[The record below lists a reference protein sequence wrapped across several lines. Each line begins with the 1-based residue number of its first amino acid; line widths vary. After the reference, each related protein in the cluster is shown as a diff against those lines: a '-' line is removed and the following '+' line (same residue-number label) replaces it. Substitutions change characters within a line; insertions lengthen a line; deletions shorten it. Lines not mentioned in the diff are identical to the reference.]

1 MLNDIGMIVII
12 NQFISIGRWLL
23 LLLLLMMMKR
33 ISFIGGL

>member
-12 NQFISIGRWLL
+12 NQFISVGRWWLWLL
-23 LLLLLMMMKR
+23 LMMKR